1 MQAFK
6 EDGAV
11 WRICAEQPDRSG
23 AAAPTQREMLVFGL
37 NVGAGD
43 LQDGRP
49 SVARS
54 HWQHR
59 RAGTLDRV
67 PVPAELPSLQLAL
80 RDAGEIGHRRNL
92 PTRET
97 KDRLRGG
104 DLNPWAAETV
114 A

>member
-11 WRICAEQPDRSG
+11 WRICAEQPDRSV
-23 AAAPTQREMLVFGL
+23 AAPPTQREMFVFGL

-49 SVARS
+49 SVARP

-92 PTRET
+92 PKRRNDNRFGEAADGRT
-97 KDRLRGG
+97 LRR
-104 DLNPWAAETV
+104 
-114 A
+114 